1 MLMAQNPDA
10 EAIKK
15 KMTSIRQSTNWKNK
29 EDAAKANQEISK
41 LSKQL
46 MMLNTSNS
54 QNSSIPMS
62 TPENGSSVPLPGETS
77 KENVDFKMALWD
89 EIWNS
94 ARKGKDAKLDL
105 AKPLRDSI
113 VAAYKEDDSP
123 VVKCPDWFT
132 KMNLLYLD
140 MSMPGID
147 AVIEQMDLYQ
157 SIEILIITGGE
168 YGVPVDLNDLLS
180 RAANYP
186 LKCLYIINFGN
197 YVNYL
202 PSGIGNF
209 RNITE
214 IGLFNNALNE
224 FPEGMLEL
232 SKLKVL
238 YLDKNPVYTIMPD
251 IGSFP
256 GLKVLGLSKT
266 SVSEEEILSIS
277 NLIPDCEILR

>member
-1 MLMAQNPDA
+1 MLFAQNPDA

-15 KMTSIRQSTNWKNK
+15 KMTSIRQSTDWKNK

-41 LSKQL
+41 LAKQL

-54 QNSSIPMS
+54 QTSSNPMS
-62 TPENGSSVPLPGETS
+62 TPENGSNKPLPGEVS

-89 EIWNS
+89 EIWKS
-94 ARKGKDAKLDL
+94 AKQGHDAKLDL

-123 VVKCPDWFT
+123 TIKCPEWFVR
-132 KMNLLYLD
+132 KNVLYLD

-147 AVIEQMDLYQ
+147 AVIDQMHLYQ

-168 YGVPVDLNDLLS
+168 YGVPVDLDDLLS
-180 RAANYP
+180 RASNYP
-186 LKCLYIINFGN
+186 LKSLYIINFGN

-202 PSGIGNF
+202 PSSIEKF
-209 RNITE
+209 LNITE
-214 IGLFNNALNE
+214 IGLFNNAINE
-224 FPEGMLEL
+224 FPEGLIAL
-232 SKLKVL
+232 HKLKAL
-238 YLDKNPVYTIMPD
+238 YLDKNPVYTLMPD

-256 GLKVLGLSKT
+256 GLKVLGLKET
-266 SVSEEEILSIS
+266 SITDEEMLAIS